1 MVEVNWTIPA
11 WGVIVGILGFIG
23 SVIKIYYNF
32 IWLEKKFNFWQEDYI
47 LFKTQTQADIEK
59 AEADIKEQSNLK
71 GVDIKK
77 LSNAVE
83 ELIKSNIQTQEL
95 LKYLNKDVEA
105 IKEKIK

>member
-1 MVEVNWTIPA
+1 MVEVSWTVPA
-11 WGVIVGILGFIG
+11 WGVIVGILSFIG

-32 IWLEKKFNFWQEDYI
+32 VWLEKKFNFWQEDYI
-47 LFKTQTQADIEK
+47 LFKTQTQDDIEK

-105 IKEKIK
+105 IKEKLK

>member
-1 MVEVNWTIPA
+1 MVEVSWTVPA

-83 ELIKSNIQTQEL
+83 ELIRSNIQTQEL
-95 LKYLNKDVEA
+95 LKYLNKDIEA
-105 IKEKIK
+105 IKEKLK

>member
-47 LFKTQTQADIEK
+47 LFKTQTQDDIEK

-105 IKEKIK
+105 IKEKMK

>member
-47 LFKTQTQADIEK
+47 LFKTQTQDDIEK

-105 IKEKIK
+105 IKEKLK

>member
-32 IWLEKKFNFWQEDYI
+32 VWLEKKFNFWQEDYI

-105 IKEKIK
+105 IKEKLK

>member
-11 WGVIVGILGFIG
+11 WGVIAGILGFIG

-59 AEADIKEQSNLK
+59 AEYDIKDQATMK
-71 GVDIKK
+71 GVDINK
-77 LSNAVE
+77 LNNAVE

-105 IKEKIK
+105 IKEKMK

>member
-47 LFKTQTQADIEK
+47 LFKTQTQDDIEK
-59 AEADIKEQSNLK
+59 AEADIKEQGNYK
-71 GVDIKK
+71 GVDLKK
-77 LSNAVE
+77 LSEAVE
-83 ELIKSNIQTQEL
+83 ALIKSNIEIHTL
-95 LKYLNKDVEA
+95 TKYLSRDIDE
-105 IKEKIK
+105 IKKKLR

>member
-105 IKEKIK
+105 IKEKLK

>member
-47 LFKTQTQADIEK
+47 LFKTQTQDDIEK

>member
-1 MVEVNWTIPA
+1 MVEVNWAIPA

-47 LFKTQTQADIEK
+47 LFKTQ
-59 AEADIKEQSNLK
+59 NK

-105 IKEKIK
+105 IKEKLK

>member
-32 IWLEKKFNFWQEDYI
+32 VWLEKKFNFWQEDYI
-47 LFKTQTQADIEK
+47 LFKTQTQDDIEK

-105 IKEKIK
+105 IKEKLK

>member
-105 IKEKIK
+105 IKEKMK

>member
-47 LFKTQTQADIEK
+47 LFKTQTQSDIEK

-105 IKEKIK
+105 IKEKMK